1 MKPLI
6 AGLDEAGRGPLAG
19 PVVAAAVIL
28 DERRIPDGL
37 DDSKKL
43 TAARRE
49 RLAEAIRDS
58 ALAWAIGL
66 CEVEEI
72 DRINVLQA
80 SLLAMRRAFDGLEPR
95 PERALVDGNRLPE
108 LPCPAEA
115 VVGGDGRVPCI
126 SAASILAKVHRD
138 ELMRTLHR
146 QWPEY
151 GFDRHMGYGTRSHLD
166 ALARHGPCPAH
177 RRSFGPVR
185 TLLEQMTLDLE

>member
-28 DERRIPDGL
+28 DEQRIPDGL

-66 CEVEEI
+66 CAVEEI

-80 SLLAMRRAFDGLEPR
+80 SLLAMRRAFDGLGLR
-95 PERALVDGNRLPE
+95 PQRALVDGNRLPE

-115 VVGGDGRVPCI
+115 VVGGDGKVPCI

-138 ELMRTLHR
+138 ALMRDLHR

-151 GFDRHMGYGTRSHLD
+151 GFDRHMGYGTRAHME
-166 ALARHGPCPAH
+166 ALARHGPCPVH
-177 RRSFGPVR
+177 RRSFAPVR
-185 TLLEQMTLDLE
+185 SLLEQMTLDLE